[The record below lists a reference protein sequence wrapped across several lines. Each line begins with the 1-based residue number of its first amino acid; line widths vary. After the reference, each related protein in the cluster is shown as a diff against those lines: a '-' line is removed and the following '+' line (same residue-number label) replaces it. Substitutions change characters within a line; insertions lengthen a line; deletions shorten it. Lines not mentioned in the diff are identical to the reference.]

1 MAKKLS
7 KEEFIKK
14 AKLVHCNKYDYSK
27 VEYINTRTKVC
38 IICPEHGE
46 FWQTPHSHINK
57 RGCPICWKLRKSKNM
72 TLTNDEFIKKAKQT
86 HGDKYDYSKVEY
98 INTRTKVCIICPEHG
113 EFWQIP
119 NIHIRGSECPKCVNQ
134 YHQTTEEFIEKA
146 KKIHGNKYDY
156 SKVNYKS
163 KQKSIIISCPIHGE
177 FSQLPQNHL
186 RGSGCPK
193 CAVKKNLSEQKLYN
207 FLLSIFSE
215 SEIKIHYK
223 NISMFGFKSIDFYI
237 EKYKIAIEHQGRQH
251 FMPVKFCNKKNQQY
265 SDFIHQ
271 QYCDQKKLEECNAL
285 GIKMIYFSY
294 DKTVPNNYLSNKVYK
309 DENELLSY
317 IKEIINK

>member
-1 MAKKLS
+1 MAKKSS
-7 KEEFIKK
+7 KEEFIEK
-14 AKLVHCNKYDYSK
+14 AKLVHCDKYDYSK
-27 VEYINTRTKVC
+27 VEYINARTKVC

-86 HGDKYDYSKVEY
+86 HGDKYDYSKSKY
-98 INTRTKVCIICPEHG
+98 INTKTKVCIICPEHG

-207 FLLSIFSE
+207 FLLSIFSCKL
-215 SEIKIHYK
+215 S
-223 NISMFGFKSIDFYI
+223 ISS
-237 EKYKIAIEHQGRQH
+237 
-251 FMPVKFCNKKNQQY
+251 FC
-265 SDFIHQ
+265 I
-271 QYCDQKKLEECNAL
+271 CNASVDNHS
-285 GIKMIYFSY
+285 ISQPIS
-294 DKTVPNNYLSNKVYK
+294 
-309 DENELLSY
+309 
-317 IKEIINK
+317 